1 MNREQTAAVLSI
13 MRAAYPSFYRDMG
26 KRELEN
32 IVDLWQTMFDDD
44 DPTMVTGAVKAF
56 IATDKKGFPPVV
68 GVIKEK
74 LRQIT
79 QPPMMTEQ
87 EAWAIVFKAIQN
99 SGYKS
104 REEFEAL
111 PPLLRSLVGS
121 PSQLRQWGLMDE
133 DTVQSVIASNFMRSY
148 RARAQSQQEF
158 DALPSD
164 VQRMALG
171 SGGLFSLDHAIG
183 LESG

>member
-1 MNREQTAAVLSI
+1 MAAVLSI
-13 MRAAYPSFYRDMG
+13 MRAAYPSFYREMG

-32 IVDLWQTMFDDD
+32 IVDLWQTMFADD
-44 DPTMVTGAVKAF
+44 DPALVTGAVKAF
-56 IATDKKGFPPVV
+56 IATDKKGFPPVI

-74 LRQIT
+74 LRAIT
-79 QPPMMTEQ
+79 TKPMMTEQ
-87 EAWAIVFKAIQN
+87 EAWALVFKAIRD
-99 SGYKS
+99 SGYRA

-121 PSQLRQWGLMDE
+121 PRQLQDWGMMDE
-133 DTVQSVIASNFMRSY
+133 DTVQSVVASNFMRSY
-148 RARAQSQQEF
+148 RARAQHQQEF

-164 VQRMALG
+164 VQRMALSA
-171 SGGLFSLDHAIG
+171 SGMFSLDQEIG

>member
-1 MNREQTAAVLSI
+1 MAAVLSI
-13 MRAAYPSFYRDMG
+13 MRAAYPSFYREMG

-32 IVDLWQTMFDDD
+32 IVDLWQTMFEDD
-44 DPTMVTGAVKAF
+44 DPDLVTGAVKAF
-56 IATDKKGFPPVV
+56 IATDKKGFPPVI

-74 LRQIT
+74 LRAIT
-79 QPPMMTEQ
+79 TKPMMTEQ
-87 EAWAIVFKAIQN
+87 EAWALVFKAIRD
-99 SGYKS
+99 SGYRA

-121 PSQLRQWGLMDE
+121 PRQLQDWGMMDE
-133 DTVQSVIASNFMRSY
+133 DTVQSVVASNFMRSY
-148 RARAQSQQEF
+148 RARTQHQQEF

-164 VQRMALG
+164 VQRMALSA
-171 SGGLFSLDHAIG
+171 SGMFSLDQAIG